1 MPWLRSH
8 RRFRDR
14 LSAYIDGRLDD
25 RAREDLDRH
34 LDACP
39 DCRRDLSELRATVQA
54 LHDLPQSDVPH
65 SFALTP
71 AHLERPARPAPP
83 RPAPQTGR
91 MAGLMTGLRL
101 SAAALTVALVAVV
114 FVDLGGV
121 ADDETADRA
130 ARSGGSEQPSE
141 SQFGA
146 EPYATGTA
154 GAEDSGQVPPAAGGD
169 PGQSVP
175 TPTPI
180 PDADTPTTRDT
191 DDAKPPDNGSA
202 LAVPTTPPGAEPA
215 SASEAAPAEDGGFDA
230 LLAAEIVLAVALAV
244 VVAAAVGFTLAGR
257 KG

>member
-14 LSAYIDGRLDD
+14 LSVYIDGRLDD
-25 RAREDLDRH
+25 RARGELERH

-39 DCRRDLSELRATVQA
+39 ACRRDLTELRATVQA
-54 LHDLPQSDVPH
+54 LHDLPQSDVPR

-83 RPAPQTGR
+83 RPAP
-91 MAGLMTGLRL
+91 GLMTGLRL

-114 FVDLGGV
+114 FVDVGGV
-121 ADDETADRA
+121 AEDGTADRA
-130 ARSGGSEQPSE
+130 ARSGDIQQPGSREPPSE
-141 SQFGA
+141 HYEA
-146 EPYATGTA
+146 ATPG
-154 GAEDSGQVPPAAGGD
+154 PAAGEVGGD
-169 PGQSVP
+169 TDGNTGQTGSP
-175 TPTPI
+175 ATPTPI

-191 DDAKPPDNGSA
+191 DDAEPSDNNSA
-202 LAVPTTPPGAEPA
+202 LAPVPTTPPGAEPA
-215 SASEAAPAEDGGFDA
+215 ATSEAAPAEDGGFDA

-244 VVAAAVGFTLAGR
+244 VVAAAVGFTFAGR